1 MKNKYQRMDRF
12 SKKELYKEFMK
23 TDQGKENMN
32 RLYRILV
39 YGVAAIAYSI
49 FRLVYLINDFKV
61 WNLILCI
68 LFIIFGL
75 IFIIS
80 FFKLRIKELNNFAL
94 KQK

>member
-1 MKNKYQRMDRF
+1 MDRS
-12 SKKELYKEFMK
+12 SKKELYKKFMK

>member
-1 MKNKYQRMDRF
+1 MKNKYQRMDRS
-12 SKKELYKEFMK
+12 SKKALYKKFMK

>member
-1 MKNKYQRMDRF
+1 
-12 SKKELYKEFMK
+12 MK

-49 FRLVYLINDFKV
+49 FRLIYLINDFKV

>member
-49 FRLVYLINDFKV
+49 FRLIYLINDFKV